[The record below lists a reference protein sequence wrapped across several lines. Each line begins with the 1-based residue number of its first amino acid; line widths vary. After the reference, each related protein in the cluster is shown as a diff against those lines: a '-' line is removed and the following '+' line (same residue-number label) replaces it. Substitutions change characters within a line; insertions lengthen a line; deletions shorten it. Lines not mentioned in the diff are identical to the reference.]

1 MANIEYR
8 TIIKFFTLKGLNAT
22 EITEELKEVAKWVAE
37 FKDDPTR
44 DFKDAPRSGRPST
57 TTTDENIKA
66 VEHIVMRDRQISV
79 RRVAAEL
86 NIPKTIVHEIMS
98 NYLGEKPKSCE
109 YADSSK
115 AFSNSSD
122 RTKHI
127 KRTHLNKKKYKCQIQ
142 GCGKS
147 NTDYSCHLSS
157 ILTNELSPS
166 SSFCVSALSGGIQQ
180 TSISNSNPKITHLI
194 YLCQKLEY
202 N

>member
-1 MANIEYR
+1 MQDKKKLR
-8 TIIKFFTLKGLNAT
+8 T
-22 EITEELKEVAKWVAE
+22 
-37 FKDDPTR
+37 
-44 DFKDAPRSGRPST
+44 SG
-57 TTTDENIKA
+57 
-66 VEHIVMRDRQISV
+66 
-79 RRVAAEL
+79 
-86 NIPKTIVHEIMS
+86 
-98 NYLGEKPKSCE
+98 KPKSCE

-147 NTDYSCHLSS
+147 NTDYSCTSPYEYDCISNDNIKYETRSNNALTILSVQISLMFKWKFAQLLTSSHVNLITSHLSS